1 MTYIGRVPKWRKG
14 HAGMSGIS
22 RRKLL
27 QDAALSVAGLSL
39 RRAAALT
46 PLTLVHDG
54 RSKYSIVLAPDA
66 SPSEQ
71 RGANELQHF
80 IEQISGARL
89 PVTTDP
95 AGAGDHAILVGQ
107 SAALDALQLGIDF
120 EALGPEGYVLRTAG
134 EHLVIAGG
142 RQRGAMYG
150 VYGFL
155 EKLGCRWFSPTVSRI
170 PKMRS
175 VRVEP
180 LNETVKPAFE
190 YREVYFN
197 LAFDRDWSARNRMNG
212 MSANLDA
219 STGGKVIYHP
229 FVHTF
234 ALLIPPDKYFK
245 DHPEYFSLVDGARR
259 DHAQLCLTNPD
270 VLRISIETVRGWMR
284 DYPEATI
291 FSVSQNDTTGWCE
304 CDNCRRVEEE
314 EGGAH
319 SGPLLRFVNAVA
331 EAVEPDHPD
340 KLIDTLAYW
349 YTEDPPVEVRPRR
362 NVRIRLCPIGACEA
376 HPYDQCPYD
385 AYFLGHLQAWSQITS
400 QLYIWH
406 YNTNFANYLLPF
418 PDFDQL
424 ASSIPM
430 YAHHGVVGMFM
441 EGCRYPGV
449 GSDEALRS
457 YVMAKLLWDTKA
469 DVRQAI
475 DEFHTAYYG
484 PAARP
489 MRAYFDLMQRQARPA
504 PRGKGHHAWIFDRA
518 DAPYLN
524 EEFIT
529 QATQLFDQ
537 ATRAAAGSAAQEN
550 VRRAKLSIDYLHLA
564 RERFFTV
571 QGAWYQ
577 PANLAGLKARWTRF
591 VADLQALG
599 ITAIRERVDLPEDE
613 QAFAT
618 LMRPYPVITL
628 ENESLRVHLV
638 PELGARVVH
647 IVDKRS
653 GRDLLLRPNSAALHY
668 PAVDGLTLIAQ
679 SDYVGATPWNVT
691 WKVVSVAHAEVRLT
705 GVCENGM
712 TLDYALRLN
721 QSMLETAATVRNTSN
736 TAAMALLQSHCNA
749 DAVEIA
755 QTSIHFQSL
764 SSASVAKQLIQPG
777 LEPSG
782 SQTWSD
788 AEQPDG
794 EWRLVNQ
801 SSGTILVNRFS
812 PDQAARCQL
821 NWTAKSENRAVLSV
835 LSMRKMLQPGGRLQ
849 LDSHYGIV

>member
-1 MTYIGRVPKWRKG
+1 M
-14 HAGMSGIS
+14 
-22 RRKLL
+22 
-27 QDAALSVAGLSL
+27 SVAGLSL

-71 RGANELQHF
+71 RGAEELQQF
-80 IEQISGARL
+80 IQQISGARL
-89 PVTTDP
+89 PITTDP
-95 AGAGDHAILVGQ
+95 AGAGDHAILVGK
-107 SAALDALQLGIDF
+107 SPALDSLQLGIDF
-120 EALGPEGYVLRTAG
+120 EALGPEGYVLRTVG

-155 EKLGCRWFSPTVSRI
+155 EKLGCRWFTPTVSRI
-170 PKMRS
+170 PSTRTL
-175 VRVEP
+175 RVEP
-180 LNETVKPAFE
+180 LDETVKPAFE

-197 LAFDRDWSARNRMNG
+197 LAFDKDWSARNRMNG

-219 STGGKVIYHP
+219 STGGKVVYHP

-234 ALLIPPDKYFK
+234 ALLVPREKYFK

-319 SGPLLRFVNAVA
+319 SGPLLHFVNAVT

-349 YTEDPPVEVRPRR
+349 YTEDPPAKVRPRR

-376 HPYDQCPYD
+376 HPYDQCSYD
-385 AYFLGHLQAWSQITS
+385 AYFLRHLQAWSQITN

-406 YNTNFANYLLPF
+406 YNTNFSNYLLPM

-424 ASSIPM
+424 ASSIPL
-430 YAHHGVVGMFM
+430 YARHGVVGMFM
-441 EGCRYPGV
+441 EGCKYPGV

-457 YVMAKLLWDTKA
+457 YVMAKLLWDANA
-469 DVRQAI
+469 DARQAI
-475 DEFHTAYYG
+475 DEFHAAYYG
-484 PAARP
+484 PAAHP
-489 MRAYFDLMQRQARPA
+489 MRTYFDLMQRQVRPA

-524 EEFIT
+524 QEILAEATKLFQ
-529 QATQLFDQ
+529 QAE
-537 ATRAAAGSAAQEN
+537 RAASSGPLHEN
-550 VRRAKLSIDYLHLA
+550 VRRAKLSIDYLRLA
-564 RERFFTV
+564 RARTFSV
-571 QGAWYQ
+571 QGALYQ
-577 PANLAGLKARWTRF
+577 PADLDGLKARWTRF
-591 VADLQALG
+591 VADARSLG
-599 ITAIRERVDLPEDE
+599 ITAIREHVDLTEDE
-613 QAFAT
+613 QAFST

-638 PELGARVVH
+638 PQLGARVVH
-647 IVDKRS
+647 LIDKHS
-653 GRDLLLRPNSAALHY
+653 GRDLLLRPNPGALHY
-668 PAVDGLTLIAQ
+668 PDVDGLTILAQ
-679 SDYVGATPWNVT
+679 SDYVSAPPWKAVWTPSAISS
-691 WKVVSVAHAEVRLT
+691 SVARLT
-705 GVCENGM
+705 GHFDNDMELEY
-712 TLDYALRLN
+712 TLRLN
-721 QSMLETAATVRNTSN
+721 QAMLETAATLRNSSN

-749 DAVEIA
+749 DAGDIGKASV
-755 QTSIHFQSL
+755 SFRNR
-764 SSASVAKQLIQPG
+764 SSAPIERLLIQPAV
-777 LEPSG
+777 EPSG
-782 SQTWSD
+782 NQTWAD

-794 EWRLVNQ
+794 EWRLVRDAKE
-801 SSGTILVNRFS
+801 TILVNRFS

-821 NWTAKSENRAVLSV
+821 NWSAKSENRAVLSV
-835 LSMRKMLQPGGRLQ
+835 LSMRKILQPGDCLR
-849 LDSHYGIV
+849 LDSNYGIV